1 MLNPTLKILII
12 DEVESLL
19 ISGLISAN
27 FEVDYLPQLSK
38 EEIYKCIS
46 DYEGLIVRSKILLTK
61 ELLLEAKKL
70 KFIARAGSGM
80 DNIDLE
86 FATAR
91 KINCIHA
98 GEANADAVGEHTIG
112 MLLML
117 LNNLA
122 IADKEVRNKIWER
135 EANRGTEL
143 SGKTIGIIG
152 YGNTGKS
159 LAKKLNGFDVKV
171 LAYDKYLQNYS
182 DSNATEASMNEIYE
196 NAEII
201 SFHIPLTNETR
212 MMVDEKF
219 LKNFSKKICL
229 LNLCRGKILK
239 LSALIEGIKAGK
251 IIGAALDVLEN
262 EKLSTLNEQQ
272 QTDFDF
278 LIDSKKVVFSPHIAG
293 WTFESY
299 RKISELLL
307 EKITNLEL
315 SK

>member
-1 MLNPTLKILII
+1 MLNPKLKILII

-38 EEIYKCIS
+38 EEICKCIS

-122 IADKEVRNKIWER
+122 IADKEVRNKIWNR

-171 LAYDKYLQNYS
+171 LAYDKYLQDYS
-182 DSNATEASMNEIYE
+182 DTNATEASMNEIYE

-212 MMVDEKF
+212 MMVDEKY